1 MTMTEREILE
11 AVATGRMSPDEAA
24 QRLSDTR
31 APSPGEPADG
41 RDSGPGNGHDQ
52 YSRDADGGDADGRDA
67 NGRNADGQDAEPGRP
82 SPDTGPVTG
91 FRVRISATA
100 RGVRVIGD
108 PSVTEAK
115 VEGSH
120 RAHREGDTLFIDGNP
135 DLDDVGGF
143 MFEGHRPPW
152 HRQWANWRRFAE
164 QLVVRV
170 NPGCPVDAEVSAG
183 SLVVV
188 GVTGPLRIVLAAGSA
203 RVDGSASPFDI
214 ETRAGAVRVRGRLD
228 AGDSRIRCEAGS
240 VNVHLARGSDVRV
253 RARTDLGRVRLH
265 GVSGHE
271 PQLGSQREVVIGA
284 GTANLEIETAMGS
297 VDIHSEEPVAAA
309 GGRW

>member
-11 AVATGRMSPDEAA
+11 AVATGRMTPDQAAELLETANSP
-24 QRLSDTR
+24 RG
-31 APSPGEPADG
+31 GEP
-41 RDSGPGNGHDQ
+41 SE
-52 YSRDADGGDADGRDA
+52 GRDA
-67 NGRNADGQDAEPGRP
+67 EPSDPTAGA
-82 SPDTGPVTG
+82 GPTPG

-100 RGVRVIGD
+100 RGVRVVGD
-108 PSVTEAK
+108 PSVAEAT

-120 RAHREGDTLFIDGNP
+120 RAHRDGDTLFIDGNIE
-135 DLDDVGGF
+135 LDDVGGF
-143 MFEGHRPPW
+143 TFEGRRPPW

-170 NPGCPVDAEVSAG
+170 NPSCPVDAEVSAG

-188 GVTGPLRIVLAAGSA
+188 GVTGPLRVVVAAGSA
-203 RVDGSASPFDI
+203 RVDGIGSPFDI

-228 AGDSRIRCEAGS
+228 AGESRIRCEAGS

-253 RARTDLGRVRLH
+253 RARTDLGRVRVH

-271 PQLGSQREVVIGA
+271 PPLGGQREVTVGA
-284 GTANLEIETAMGS
+284 GTATLDIETAMGS
-297 VDIHSEEPVAAA
+297 VDIHSEDAVAAA
-309 GGRW
+309 GSRW